1 MGGAHDELTQALQ
14 ELHTKAGRPSLRVVS
29 KAVADNGLFSEMVSH
44 DTVGQMLR
52 GTGGVPRWRKL
63 ECVVVVL
70 VTMAGTAPGSTA
82 AEDVGAARD
91 RFHALWQA
99 ADDARIDSAVGE
111 AKSTGVHSV
120 PAGIPPLLADGL
132 STAPSAPGL
141 ETVAF
146 RMVATAPMD
155 DVVEWLGR
163 FHQAGRLSEVRDV
176 LNALLCL
183 RRWDWDHA
191 FAVEDR
197 GMAEEASQILASL
210 CGEHAHVPQPA
221 GGALY
226 DRVMDYLS
234 RRAPVLQ
241 AAAYIDWEEPHAFL
255 PHISG
260 YDSRDLL
267 PLMVAARTV
276 DDLADLLGYLDEAGQ
291 AARFHKVSD
300 AFCQT
305 ASPWRACALSLALAR
320 KIGTSRVPARVDDLV
335 RRAAEG

>member
-1 MGGAHDELTQALQ
+1 
-14 ELHTKAGRPSLRVVS
+14 
-29 KAVADNGLFSEMVSH
+29 
-44 DTVGQMLR
+44 
-52 GTGGVPRWRKL
+52 
-63 ECVVVVL
+63 
-70 VTMAGTAPGSTA
+70 
-82 AEDVGAARD
+82 
-91 RFHALWQA
+91 
-99 ADDARIDSAVGE
+99 
-111 AKSTGVHSV
+111 
-120 PAGIPPLLADGL
+120 
-132 STAPSAPGL
+132 
-141 ETVAF
+141 
-146 RMVATAPMD
+146 MVATAPMD

-176 LNALLCL
+176 LNASLCL